1 MIISKKIFKFVDNNL
16 NKLISE
22 LQTLIRQPSVSAKN
36 EGIEE
41 CAKLVSKILK
51 KSGINSEILRI
62 KNGIAPVVFAEVKSK
77 KNPHRTILFYNHYD
91 VQPVEP
97 IELWDDDPFSGKI
110 RGNKIF
116 GRGSSDDKG

>member
-1 MIISKKIFKFVDNNL
+1 VIISKKIFKFVDNNL
-16 NKLISE
+16 NELISQ

-62 KNGIAPVVFAEVKSK
+62 KKGVAPVVFAEVKSK
-77 KNPHRTILFYNHYD
+77 KNPQRTILFYNHYD

-97 IELWDDDPFSGKI
+97 FELWDDDPFT
-110 RGNKIF
+110 
-116 GRGSSDDKG
+116 